1 MQYKPVLSKNTKEGL
16 INPTIVIPAQAGMT
30 IVGLIRPSLKKIG
43 PVRAFMKLRSECS
56 IKPSL
61 NFLYAM
67 VGALEERHWAG
78 VAKTERGRLL
88 LELDGYQ
95 DLERALKAE
104 GVEIET

>member
-1 MQYKPVLSKNTKEGL
+1 MGELSKLKGLGPKSEKCLNEIGIKTKGDLE
-16 INPTIVIPAQAGMT
+16 
-30 IVGLIRPSLKKIG
+30 KIG

-67 VGALEERHWAG
+67 VGALEGRHWADI
-78 VAKTERGRLL
+78 AKTERGRLL